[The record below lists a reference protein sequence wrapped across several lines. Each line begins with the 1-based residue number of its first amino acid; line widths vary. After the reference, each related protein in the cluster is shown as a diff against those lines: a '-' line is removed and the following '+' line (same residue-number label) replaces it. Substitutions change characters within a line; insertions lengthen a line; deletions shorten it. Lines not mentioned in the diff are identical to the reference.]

1 MEAIKVGS
9 ALRINAGRGERAFSG
24 GRDFSTVLC
33 ERLRNIT
40 TNWNAFIPTQ

>member
-24 GRDFSTVLC
+24 SRDFSTVLC
-33 ERLRNIT
+33 EGLRNIT
-40 TNWNAFIPTQ
+40 RKWNTFISSQ